1 MGSCSGRSQRADLE
15 AAPSSR
21 GGALVPRL
29 LLPHLLL
36 LLVCVRPL
44 LAAAL
49 CFCSTGA
56 STGVRIKA
64 NPGVAPSVWTSCV
77 LLRPACGQGLLGP
90 GLEPDPGTA
99 VLEAVL
105 RGRLWLCVLSQVQ
118 LSYTPAPGHP
128 STFSGHQS
136 RPEALTGLGFSHR
149 GQDKNVIN

>member
-1 MGSCSGRSQRADLE
+1 M
-15 AAPSSR
+15 
-21 GGALVPRL
+21 PR
-29 LLPHLLL
+29 LLL

-77 LLRPACGQGLLGP
+77 LLRQACCRGLLGP
-90 GLEPDPGTA
+90 G
-99 VLEAVL
+99 
-105 RGRLWLCVLSQVQ
+105 
-118 LSYTPAPGHP
+118 
-128 STFSGHQS
+128 
-136 RPEALTGLGFSHR
+136 PEALTGLGFSHM